1 MPSAKGEFASGWTV
15 LVAAVI
21 GNGLSAGTLA
31 IHTIGIFGPALGRD
45 YHWGQGVITGG
56 FLVLTICT
64 LGAAPLAGFLGD
76 KFGVRPV
83 ALGSALLLAPTYM
96 AFALLKPS
104 IPAFYLLWAA
114 VAVLGA
120 GTLPVTWSRALNN
133 RFQANKGLA
142 LGISLIGTGV
152 AGSLL
157 KPFGFWLVD
166 HGGWRAGYFGL
177 GCLPLISFVVGLFL
191 FFDTPAAKADTTI
204 RAAAKTDD
212 APSPLAGVAVGEAV
226 RGWRFWVL
234 LSAVF
239 LAAAAVGGVVPNL
252 ESILRS
258 RHFAKDA
265 IRSIVP
271 ITGVAIVCGRLGSSF
286 LIDRVW
292 APLIAFVMMASAT
305 AALLALG
312 LFLPAPPQAAFLVLI
327 IGLTVGMEADVAAF
341 LVARYFGAR
350 NYGGIYGLVYGGFA
364 IGTGLGAV
372 AFGIAFD
379 RLHNYHLALFSSA
392 AILMT
397 SGMLLLSLGRY
408 IFPYRG
414 RAGAQCQSGVARE
427 PATFDLRER
436 SVQAGTSAR

>member
-1 MPSAKGEFASGWTV
+1 MKGAKGEFASGWTV
-15 LVAAVI
+15 LFAAVI

-31 IHTIGIFGPALGRD
+31 IHTIGIFGPALGREF
-45 YHWGQGVITGG
+45 HWGQGVITSG
-56 FLVLTICT
+56 FLVLTLGT
-64 LGAAPLAGFLGD
+64 LGAAPVAGLLGD
-76 KFGVRPV
+76 RFGVRPV

-96 AFALLKPS
+96 TFALLKPS

-152 AGSLL
+152 AGTLL
-157 KPFGFWLVD
+157 KPFAFWLVD

-177 GCLPLISFVVGLFL
+177 GCLPLVSFAIALVL
-191 FFDTPAAKADTTI
+191 FFDTPAA
-204 RAAAKTDD
+204 AAAAIPTGAKGVGDT
-212 APSPLAGVAVGEAV
+212 STPLSGARVLEAV

-252 ESILRS
+252 ETILKS
-258 RHFAKDA
+258 RHFTQESVRA
-265 IRSIVP
+265 IVP
-271 ITGVAIVCGRLGSSF
+271 ITGMAIVCGRLGSSF

-292 APLIAFVMMASAT
+292 APLIAFVMMVSAA
-305 AALLALG
+305 AALLALA

-350 NYGGIYGLVYGGFA
+350 NYGAIYGLVYGGFA

-372 AFGIAFD
+372 AFGVAFD
-379 RLHNYHLALFSSA
+379 RLHTYHLALFGSA
-392 AILMT
+392 AILMA
-397 SGMLLLSLGRY
+397 SGGLLLSLGRY

-414 RAGAQCQSGVARE
+414 RTGAQVQPSLARE
-427 PATFDLRER
+427 PAGLDLAER
-436 SVQAGTSAR
+436 SAQLGA